1 MISNH
6 PAFPWPKGMIY
17 VDWCYSIQVIYFS
30 TVMET
35 SNYLHA
41 VLYQR
46 PFKIKSLNIS
56 LNGYVFLLGATL
68 MNMMCNRAFY
78 SDSADPIVAVAV
90 RSTVFLNF
98 QIELPRVIQVQWIQV
113 MDLPPQVPHVS
124 SGVRLLDWL
133 VVQQDVHS
141 TMASGLTCAQL

>member
-1 MISNH
+1 MICNH
-6 PAFPWPKGMIY
+6 LAFPYRKVLSMSTDVTLSKSFIFQQLWKHPIIY
-17 VDWCYSIQVIYFS
+17 MPSYISDPLKSKAWTYYWM
-30 TVMET
+30 VM
-35 SNYLHA
+35 
-41 VLYQR
+41 
-46 PFKIKSLNIS
+46 F
-56 LNGYVFLLGATL
+56 FLLGATL
-68 MNMMCNRAFY
+68 MNMMCNRALY

-141 TMASGLTCAQL
+141 TVASGLTCAQL